1 MTEDR
6 QNILEFHINV
16 GPTLIPEEL
25 KDEQVLFLTD
35 ILPISYWGVE
45 NGGVKKGDTVV
56 ILGCGSV
63 GLLSIKWAI
72 FNGAKRIIAVDCVGM
87 DGKMSTFEKI
97 ETALKLQGGSTKQIE
112 KVALYQWLV
121 YMVQNIIFF
130 H

>member
-1 MTEDR
+1 ME
-6 QNILEFHINV
+6 
-16 GPTLIPEEL
+16 PEEL

-72 FNGAKRIIAVDCVGM
+72 FNSAKG
-87 DGKMSTFEKI
+87 
-97 ETALKLQGGSTKQIE
+97 
-112 KVALYQWLV
+112 
-121 YMVQNIIFF
+121 
-130 H
+130 